1 MVDPAIGECE
11 FLIED
16 ALAQIEMLDVQI
28 GAWKFVDR
36 DAAIADARQLDQSA
50 KRGLLYGMSVGVKDI
65 IDVAG
70 MPTACGTP
78 IYAGNIAK
86 QDAGCVAFAKAAG
99 AIVIGKTVTTE
110 LAGTF
115 PAKTRNPQNL
125 EHTPGGSSSGSAAAV
140 AAGMVRIAFG
150 TQTAGSVIRPA
161 AYCGVV
167 GYKPTFGLV
176 SRTGVK
182 VQSESLDTVGVFTRT
197 IDDAALWFAA
207 MIGATATPLQNFGK
221 GALRILIVSNLMDHA
236 EVDMSVAVAEAAE
249 ALASAGLSVRETRL
263 PIAFDAAQTDQRI
276 IQLAEMAGM
285 YATEH
290 EQHRQQLSSELV
302 ALLDE
307 GAATTANAYQ
317 TALLRTES
325 ARKQAAQLFVDADV
339 LLMPSAT
346 GAAPRGFA
354 TTGDPVFNRLAS
366 TLHLPAINLPVYRSK
381 KRLPLGLQLIG
392 AQLQDEKLLSV
403 AKRVIDILRSNT
415 HD

>member
-1 MVDPAIGECE
+1 
-11 FLIED
+11 
-16 ALAQIEMLDVQI
+16 
-28 GAWKFVDR
+28 
-36 DAAIADARQLDQSA
+36 
-50 KRGLLYGMSVGVKDI
+50 
-65 IDVAG
+65 
-70 MPTACGTP
+70 
-78 IYAGNIAK
+78 
-86 QDAGCVAFAKAAG
+86 
-99 AIVIGKTVTTE
+99 
-110 LAGTF
+110 
-115 PAKTRNPQNL
+115 
-125 EHTPGGSSSGSAAAV
+125 
-140 AAGMVRIAFG
+140 
-150 TQTAGSVIRPA
+150 
-161 AYCGVV
+161 
-167 GYKPTFGLV
+167 
-176 SRTGVK
+176 
-182 VQSESLDTVGVFTRT
+182 
-197 IDDAALWFAA
+197 
-207 MIGATATPLQNFGK
+207 
-221 GALRILIVSNLMDHA
+221 
-236 EVDMSVAVAEAAE
+236 MSVAVAEAAE

-290 EQHRQQLSSELV
+290 EQHRHQLSNELV

-307 GAATTANAYQ
+307 GAAISATAYQ
-317 TALLRTES
+317 SALQRTKS
-325 ARKQAAQLFVDADV
+325 ARKQAAQLFIDADV

>member
-1 MVDPAIGECE
+1 MAERSIGECE

-16 ALAQIEMLDVQI
+16 ALAQIEMLDAQI
-28 GAWKFVDR
+28 GAWEFVDR
-36 DAAIADARQLDQSA
+36 AAAIAQARQLDQSA

-70 MPTACGTP
+70 MPTSCGTP

-86 QDAGCVAFAKAAG
+86 RDAGCVAFAKAAG

-176 SRTGVK
+176 SRVGMK
-182 VQSESLDTVGVFTRT
+182 VQSESLDTVGVFART

-207 MIGATATPLQNFGK
+207 MIGSAAPPLQNFGK

-290 EQHRQQLSSELV
+290 EQHRHQLSNELV

-307 GAATTANAYQ
+307 GAAISANAYQ

-325 ARKQAAQLFVDADV
+325 ARKQAAQLFIDADV